1 MKTRKSTN
9 ASARRPKIEWRE
21 ILDRLEANRA
31 AIERDWEPEPDEAKR
46 ILRTR
51 AQVLAREPAR
61 KAERAELIEVVEL
74 VLAEES
80 YAVESAFVR
89 EVYSLKELTPL
100 PCTPPFVLGIIN
112 VRGQILPIIDLK
124 RFFGLPEKGLT
135 DLNRVVVLHSGTM
148 EFGVLAD
155 RIVGTRSVA
164 AAELQG
170 SLPTLTG
177 IREQYLKG
185 VTAERLVILDAA
197 RLLADDNIL
206 VHEQVEAHS

>member
-80 YAVESAFVR
+80 YAVEFAFVR